1 MKSLNSSSRE
11 MALAPFP
18 ATTELGAVAAAAA
31 AVAVASSSDVDS
43 RNFSKLS
50 SLLFRSPFGFLLKG
64 LENLDKHLDEL
75 EDCEEAVEEAME
87 LEQASI

>member
-11 MALAPFP
+11 MALALLP
-18 ATTELGAVAAAAA
+18 ALGAVAA
-31 AVAVASSSDVDS
+31 VAVACSSSDVDR

-75 EDCEEAVEEAME
+75 DDCEEAVEEAIE